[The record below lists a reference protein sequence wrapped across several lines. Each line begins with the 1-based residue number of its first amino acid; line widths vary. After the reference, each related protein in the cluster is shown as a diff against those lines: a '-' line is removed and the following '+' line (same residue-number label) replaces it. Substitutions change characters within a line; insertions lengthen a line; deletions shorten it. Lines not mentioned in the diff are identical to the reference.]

1 MGEVNARGLV
11 EKSVEDNSSIQQR
24 PVQVGKLKKA
34 NPKGKAQKSKKK
46 KGEGFALAIRV
57 EDVAVSMNE
66 DTSKTT
72 THKEEQQGEEQQ
84 QTAAKRDCEVV
95 AIQDADDAQEVNA
108 RGLVEKS
115 VEDNSSIQQRPVQVG
130 KLKKANPKG
139 KAQKSK
145 KKKGEG
151 FALAIRVEDVAV
163 SM

>member
-1 MGEVNARGLV
+1 MGRGLV

-24 PVQVGKLKKA
+24 PVQVGKLKNA

-57 EDVAVSMNE
+57 EDVTISMNE
-66 DTSKTT
+66 DTSRTT
-72 THKEEQQGEEQQ
+72 TNKEEHQGEEQQ

-130 KLKKANPKG
+130 KLKKAN
-139 KAQKSK
+139 
-145 KKKGEG
+145 
-151 FALAIRVEDVAV
+151 
-163 SM
+163 